1 MSENYYFIVR
11 GCFYWY
17 YWAHF
22 IEYCWKNLQYCKMKH
37 FQKIIENLKYWNYWN
52 ISKYIETLDHL
63 FSTLNQCHHSI
74 FALVGTYIGKLLV
87 IYIIYRYLYM
97 WHYIFG
103 LSISMRKLNYLS
115 CLNYTHWY
123 SVHTHIYIYIYIYV
137 YICIHMLRDAL
148 NKLKYISDYKSCAR
162 YAIPFKC
169 NTLDAMRIILSNQ
182 FSLSF
187 EWSQLVSRNC
197 SFDVHSLAFSVSAF
211 DQYLN
216 FKIWRDHQKKKKS
229 YERYVYETVDV
240 RGLFW
245 VIYHKSTECSSQK
258 SKGYTC
264 FIFALLI
271 FISF

>member
-1 MSENYYFIVR
+1 MFLLILLSPFYRILLEGSSILQNETFSENNWKLKILKLLTYFKIYWDSWSS
-11 GCFYWY
+11 FY
-17 YWAHF
+17 F
-22 IEYCWKNLQYCKMKH
+22 
-37 FQKIIENLKYWNYWN
+37 
-52 ISKYIETLDHL
+52 
-63 FSTLNQCHHSI
+63 FSTLKQCHHSI
-74 FALVGTYIGKLLV
+74 FALVGTYIGKPLV

-123 SVHTHIYIYIYIYV
+123 SVHTHIHIYICV
-137 YICIHMLRDAL
+137 YICIHMLRDAI

-197 SFDVHSLAFSVSAF
+197 SFDVHSLAFSVSTF

-216 FKIWRDHQKKKKS
+216 FKLWRDHQKKKKKFLWAL
-229 YERYVYETVDV
+229 R
-240 RGLFW
+240 LW
-245 VIYHKSTECSSQK
+245 V
-258 SKGYTC
+258 GRR
-264 FIFALLI
+264 
-271 FISF
+271 